1 MVAINQQVMAAA
13 CAFGRPPVR
22 SSGAPL
28 MMLSNTGREVRLVVQ
43 SKDCSYLFD
52 PDPVAMAARYGANT
66 SVLDW
71 HKSPCVF
78 AVRRTRGGYGL
89 TGTKRR

>member
-1 MVAINQQVMAAA
+1 
-13 CAFGRPPVR
+13 
-22 SSGAPL
+22 

-66 SVLDW
+66 SFSTGTSRLVC
-71 HKSPCVF
+71 SQC
-78 AVRRTRGGYGL
+78 GGREVDMVL